1 MAIAKP
7 TSTLLFPHVDK
18 AAKSATAADDI
29 RKNLGYLHLHFLG
42 EAADPADIED
52 VFQNVF
58 LPLEAESDSV
68 TAWAGVCSYFIRHP
82 KWIFY

>member
-7 TSTLLFPHVDK
+7 TNTLLFPHVDK
-18 AAKSATAADDI
+18 TAKSATAADDI

-42 EAADPADIED
+42 EPADPADLED

-58 LPLEAESDSV
+58 LPLEAESDSL

-82 KWIFY
+82 KWSFY